1 MPAAGSKTIKEID
14 EAKEKDDLKTL
25 EAVFFISGRFLSMQE
40 LISLSDLNPII
51 IGDLIE
57 RLKDKY
63 NKEDSAIEIIEKGG
77 MWKMDVRQEYSHI
90 INKLATG
97 SSEFTKAEQETL
109 AIIAYK
115 HPIKQSVIIK
125 IRGNKAYDHI
135 KKFVDLGLIKR
146 KKIGHTHELS
156 LSEDFYDYF
165 SISESERKSDSG
177 LNKEI
182 DREIE
187 EAEKEVEEEEAEG
200 RFEDVAEDIVKEET
214 EEKLEDEED
223 AIKEDRGAVDK
234 REKFSSREINEE
246 NENGEEEDKE
256 EYTKGV
262 LSKGYNHSDDEQEE
276 NNDEE
281 KENLEEEDAI
291 NELREI
297 AEPGNR
303 KKKSGK

>member
-1 MPAAGSKTIKEID
+1 MPTSKTIKEID
-14 EAKEKDDLKTL
+14 EAKEREDLKTL

-63 NKEDSAIEIIEKGG
+63 TKEESALEIVEKGG

-115 HPIKQSVIIK
+115 QPIKQSVIIK

-135 KKFVDLGLIKR
+135 KKFSDLGLIK
-146 KKIGHTHELS
+146 KKKAGHTHELS

-165 SISESERKSDSG
+165 NVSESERTNVPG
-177 LNKEI
+177 LSKEI
-182 DREIE
+182 DKEIE
-187 EAEKEVEEEEAEG
+187 AAEKEVEAEEAEG
-200 RFEDVAEDIVKEET
+200 IVEEDSEEIT
-214 EEKLEDEED
+214 EEKETEDEERESEENEEYSKGVLGQEKE
-223 AIKEDRGAVDK
+223 AIKELRKIAEVGSQ
-234 REKFSSREINEE
+234 EKEVE
-246 NENGEEEDKE
+246 KE
-256 EYTKGV
+256 E
-262 LSKGYNHSDDEQEE
+262 
-276 NNDEE
+276 
-281 KENLEEEDAI
+281 
-291 NELREI
+291 
-297 AEPGNR
+297 
-303 KKKSGK
+303 